1 MPSSKRVPLE
11 ADSVFYKH
19 LSVENISLIDIDDI
33 IPDPNQPR
41 KHFSEESL
49 NELASSIKEKGL
61 LQPIIVR
68 KLGDK
73 YVIVAGE
80 RRWRACKIAGLNKIK
95 CIIKDVKSEE
105 EIREVQIIENLQ
117 REDVS
122 PIERSKALQEYLS
135 LMLHAD
141 KSEVLK
147 IVSNYRFNKCNEE
160 EKNVIEKVLKVI
172 GKSAKTLERWLM
184 LLTLPEDIQ
193 QKIDSPDSPITAKH
207 IENIV
212 KLKDENLVRE
222 VVSLIEK
229 ENLSSEETKAVVD
242 KIRKKKTQDPID
254 IAIKSLKA
262 VSAEL
267 ENADSGEKEE
277 IKDKLHI
284 LKHLV
289 EELLEKLS

>member
-222 VVSLIEK
+222 VVNLIEK

-254 IAIKSLKA
+254 VAIKSLKA

-267 ENADSGEKEE
+267 EDADSGEKEE

-284 LKHLV
+284 LKQLV
-289 EELLEKLS
+289 EELLEKLP

>member
-68 KLGDK
+68 KLDDK

-105 EIREVQIIENLQ
+105 EIKEVQIIENLQ

-141 KSEVLK
+141 KSDVLK

-254 IAIKSLKA
+254 VAIKSLKA

-267 ENADSGEKEE
+267 EDADSGEKEE

-284 LKHLV
+284 LKQLV
-289 EELLEKLS
+289 EELLEKLP

>member
-68 KLGDK
+68 KSGDK

-222 VVSLIEK
+222 VVNLIEK

-254 IAIKSLKA
+254 VAIKSLKA

-284 LKHLV
+284 LK
-289 EELLEKLS
+289 